1 MRAAV
6 HHGYGP
12 PDIVRVIDVPLPTVR
27 DRDLLVRVHSTTVNR
42 TDCAY
47 RAGRPLLVR
56 PVYGLPGPRAKVL
69 GCEFA
74 GDVEAVGPAVTTFR
88 VGDRVFGYNEGPFGA
103 HAEFLALPATASVA
117 TIPANVTYP
126 AAAAATEGS
135 HYALSTIVAAR
146 VRPGQRVLVHG
157 ATGAIGSAAV
167 QLLSVFGAR
176 VTAVC
181 ATEYVDLVGSLG
193 AHRVI
198 DYTAVDFTRDDETFD
213 VVIDAVGKSSFGAC
227 RRLLSPRGAY
237 LSTELGRG
245 AQNPLLALI
254 TPALR
259 GRRVLFP
266 IPHHSQ
272 TLVQRLRSLLEAGR
286 FRPLVDRHYPLDR
299 IVDAH
304 RYAESGRKIGSV
316 VIDVSS
322 SGSPAAGIPAAN

>member
-1 MRAAV
+1 MHTR
-6 HHGYGP
+6 YGP
-12 PDIVRVIDVPLPTVR
+12 PDIVRVLDVPTPTMG
-27 DRDLLVRVHSTTVNR
+27 DRDILLRIRATTVNR

-47 RAGRPLLVR
+47 RAGLPLFARPL
-56 PVYGLPGPRAKVL
+56 YGLPRPRVKVL

-88 VGDRVFGYNEGPFGA
+88 PGDRVFGYNEGPFGA
-103 HAEFLALPATASVA
+103 HAEFLALPAAASVA

-181 ATEYVDLVGSLG
+181 ATAHVDLVRDLG
-193 AHRVI
+193 ARRVI
-198 DYTAVDFTRDDETFD
+198 DYTAVDFTRDEEAFD
-213 VVIDAVGKSSFGAC
+213 LVIDAVGKSSFGAC
-227 RRLLSPRGAY
+227 RRLLTPHGAY
-237 LSTELGRG
+237 VSTELGRG
-245 AQNPLLALI
+245 AQNPLLAVI

-272 TLVQRLRSLLEAGR
+272 VLVQRLAALMAAER
-286 FRPLVDRHYPLDR
+286 FRPVLDRHYPLDR
-299 IVDAH
+299 IVEAH
-304 RYAESGRKIGSV
+304 SYAESGRKIGSV

-322 SGSPAAGIPAAN
+322 NGSPAAGNPAAS

>member
-1 MRAAV
+1 M
-6 HHGYGP
+6 
-12 PDIVRVIDVPLPTVR
+12 
-27 DRDLLVRVHSTTVNR
+27 
-42 TDCAY
+42 
-47 RAGRPLLVR
+47 
-56 PVYGLPGPRAKVL
+56 

-181 ATEYVDLVGSLG
+181 ATEHVDLVGNLG
-193 AHRVI
+193 ARRVI

-213 VVIDAVGKSSFGAC
+213 VVIDAVGKSSFGDVPATAQPP
-227 RRLLSPRGAY
+227 RRIPVHG
-237 LSTELGRG
+237 TGPG
-245 AQNPLLALI
+245 GQNPLLALI

-272 TLVQRLRSLLEAGR
+272 TLVQRLREPPGGRAVPAPRRPALPAGPHR
-286 FRPLVDRHYPLDR
+286 RRAPLRGVGTKDRQCR
-299 IVDAH
+299 H
-304 RYAESGRKIGSV
+304 RHQ
-316 VIDVSS
+316 
-322 SGSPAAGIPAAN
+322 

>member
-6 HHGYGP
+6 HSGYGP
-12 PDIVRVIDVPLPTVR
+12 PEIVHVRDVPTPTVR
-27 DRDLLVRVHSTTVNR
+27 DGDVLVRVVATTVNR

-47 RAGRPLLVR
+47 RAGRPLFAR
-56 PVYGLPGPRAKVL
+56 PLYGLPGPRARVL

-74 GDVEAVGPAVTTFR
+74 GDVEAVGSAVRRFR

-117 TIPANVTYP
+117 TIPTNVTYP

-135 HYALSTIVAAR
+135 HYALSMIMAAR
-146 VRPGQRVLVHG
+146 VRPGHRVLVNG

-181 ATEYVDLVGSLG
+181 AAEHVDLVGNLG
-193 AHRVI
+193 ARRVI
-198 DYTAVDFTRDDETFD
+198 DYTAVDFTRDEETFD
-213 VVIDAVGKSSFGAC
+213 VVLDAVGKSSFGAC
-227 RRLLSPRGAY
+227 RRLLTARGAY

-245 AQNPLLALI
+245 AQNPPLALV
-254 TPALR
+254 TPVLR

-266 IPHHSQ
+266 VPHHSQ
-272 TLVQRLRSLLEAGR
+272 LLVERLRVLLQDGR
-286 FRPLVDRHYPLDR
+286 FRPVIDRHYPLDR

-316 VIDVSS
+316 VIDIGS
-322 SGSPAAGIPAAN
+322 SGSPAAGSPAGN